1 MPYVFTQGIFFIFL
15 LEITKVLFKFVRV
28 TNKGLTKRSTI
39 MKKLEKMMQEGIN
52 ENDLKK
58 VAWALNLGLN
68 INGVLNDGMP
78 SLHWAVRKNNIQ
90 LTELLISVG
99 ADVDAKGNDGS
110 SPLAWAVSRG
120 RIALVKLLISLGAD
134 VNAKNEWGWSS
145 LDYARSEE
153 MKELLQG
160 VTP

>member
-1 MPYVFTQGIFFIFL
+1 
-15 LEITKVLFKFVRV
+15 
-28 TNKGLTKRSTI
+28 

-90 LTELLISVG
+90 LTELLISLG
-99 ADVDAKGNDGS
+99 ADVNVKDDSANT
-110 SPLAWAVSRG
+110 PLAWAVSYG
-120 RIALVKLLISLGAD
+120 KIELAKLLISAGAD
-134 VNAKNEWGWSS
+134 VNIKWGHYTLLHWAVSYNLLEIDSGADVKAKGSKGEMILNW
-145 LDYARSEE
+145 ARSQK
-153 MKELLQG
+153 MQDLLKKHG
-160 VTP
+160 AIV